1 MKWLHGN
8 PVVPH
13 PVMHHLQDFIAGH
26 VSHHARSMQKAVAPV
41 ASVLG
46 PSENMR
52 VFVSHAP
59 IKIHGCLESALSVLG
74 PALIHMAN
82 VHAAVFIVKGHGGL
96 GFGNSSHCGGS
107 PVVIVSLSHRNRNC
121 RRNTNSF
128 QILFETNSIFFIFIV
143 YRNYILIDSI
153 AGTLRR
159 YPSHSSLCTAFRIR
173 WNECSVRIRLL

>member
-1 MKWLHGN
+1 MFCFFFVFLLVLARISIFEPTAMKWLHGN

-74 PALIHMAN
+74 SALIHMAN
-82 VHAAVFIVKGHGGL
+82 IHAAVFIVKGHRGL
-96 GFGNSSHCGGS
+96 GLGNSGHCGGS
-107 PVVIVSLSHRNRNC
+107 PVFIVSLSHRSC

-128 QILFETNSIFFIFIV
+128 QILFETNSIFFIFIDFL
-143 YRNYILIDSI
+143 NHILM
-153 AGTLRR
+153 
-159 YPSHSSLCTAFRIR
+159 HLCAS
-173 WNECSVRIRLL
+173 CCV